1 MEEIKKKS
9 TDTTIKI
16 SRATKEKWD
25 EIYNDSGFANQS
37 MFMDELLERYYYPIK
52 ENKDLA
58 EKINDLKDKDQQ
70 ISELKQKYQQLQKE
84 LEDAKNANAEK
95 QLEIESLNGKF
106 SKLETDS
113 AQAIED
119 LNSGFASKNASMM
132 KDHILVPIS
141 PLERK
146 CLEYLTER
154 EKKERK
160 RNDIT
165 PEVFFM
171 YCLSEMLIKGNK
183 FSIKC
188 VPDSVIAK
196 LQKEVDNGNE

>member
-70 ISELKQKYQQLQKE
+70 IRELTQKYHQLQQE
-84 LEDAKNANAEK
+84 LEEAKNNSESQA
-95 QLEIESLNGKF
+95 QEIDRLKDVNVQQAKMIDELNNNVA
-106 SKLETDS
+106 L
-113 AQAIED
+113 
-119 LNSGFASKNASMM
+119 M
-132 KDHILVPIS
+132 KDNIKKTEGHILVPVTK
-141 PLERK
+141 LDML
-146 CLEYLTER
+146 CLEYLADR
-154 EKKERK
+154 ENKHYNRK
-160 RNDIT
+160 DIT
-165 PEVFFM
+165 PDIFFM
-171 YCLSEMLIKGNK
+171 YAVREMLIKGNK
-183 FSIKC
+183 FAIDS
-188 VPDSVIAK
+188 VPDSVIEK
-196 LQKEVDNGNE
+196 FKKQIKDGE

>member
-1 MEEIKKKS
+1 MAEEKS
-9 TDTTIKI
+9 DKVVTLSMKVTNEVKDRFNELKDEGAFDT
-16 SRATKEKWD
+16 AC
-25 EIYNDSGFANQS
+25 
-37 MFMDELLERYYYPIK
+37 MFMETLLERYSNPMKINK
-52 ENKDLA
+52 ENENVIATSKKTI
-58 EKINDLKDKDQQ
+58 E
-70 ISELKQKYQQLQKE
+70 QLSQE
-84 LEDAKNANAEK
+84 LETAKAEISK
-95 QLEIESLNGKF
+95 KNQEIESLNSKF
-106 SKLETDS
+106 NALETES